1 MTWLICL
8 SGSIASGKTT
18 LAGALQI
25 AFPCS
30 ARLAFGD
37 VVRRRVLIA
46 KRKPTRR
53 NLQDMG
59 LQLIAEGWSPFVDDL
74 LSDLTIDPEVL
85 IVEGIRHQEAVDT
98 LTERLPIRKLLLI
111 YVEVGSKQRRQRL
124 ACLGE
129 TEGATEHPV
138 ERDVN
143 GLRATADLVVSTQ
156 QPVEKLV
163 ERVRRIIESQAC

>member
-18 LAGALQI
+18 LAEALQV

-46 KRKPTRR
+46 KREPTRR

-74 LSDLTIDPEVL
+74 LSDFTIDPEVL
-85 IVEGIRHQEAVDT
+85 IV
-98 LTERLPIRKLLLI
+98 
-111 YVEVGSKQRRQRL
+111 SK
-124 ACLGE
+124 
-129 TEGATEHPV
+129 TV
-138 ERDVN
+138 
-143 GLRATADLVVSTQ
+143 ADL
-156 QPVEKLV
+156 
-163 ERVRRIIESQAC
+163 R

>member
-1 MTWLICL
+1 M

-18 LAGALQI
+18 LAEALQV

-30 ARLAFGD
+30 VRLAFGD

-46 KRKPTRR
+46 KREPTRR

-59 LQLIAEGWSPFVDDL
+59 LKLINEGWSLFLDDL
-74 LSDLTIDPEVL
+74 LSDLETDPEVL
-85 IVEGIRHQEAVDT
+85 IVEGIRHREAVDA

-111 YVEVGSKQRRQRL
+111 YVEIGSEQRRQRL

-129 TEGATEHPV
+129 TEDATGQPV
-138 ERDVN
+138 ERGVSD
-143 GLRATADLVVSTQ
+143 LRATADLVVSTQ

-163 ERVRRIIESQAC
+163 ERVRRIIECQTC